1 MSPLT
6 KLKNLMIELLGVLV
20 VLDLLISIPFCV
32 FFQLKKMSQYE
43 YFDFPIY
50 LLQYK
55 KDLIKKFIKKTNELG
70 KIYV

>member
-1 MSPLT
+1 
-6 KLKNLMIELLGVLV
+6 
-20 VLDLLISIPFCV
+20 
-32 FFQLKKMSQYE
+32 MSQHE